1 MPGGTGDCDDVP
13 MGVGFL
19 KALLVAV
26 AATLAVGCGG
36 DPPLPAHRD
45 SPAPAHQDGPA
56 PAHQDSPAPAH
67 QDSPAPALSK
77 LTNVEACQQLRGSL
91 SRHQGVPDIPT
102 LRLIADHVTAPRMAA
117 EARTAVRDMDHTGVA
132 PLALALLR
140 DDCAR
145 AGVQIPP
152 R

>member
-1 MPGGTGDCDDVP
+1 

-36 DPPLPAHRD
+36 
-45 SPAPAHQDGPA
+45 GPRS
-56 PAHQDSPAPAH
+56 PAHQDSPVPPHQGSPAPAP
-67 QDSPAPALSK
+67 QDSAAPALSK
-77 LTNVEACQQLRGSL
+77 LSSIDACQQLRGSL
-91 SRHQGVPDIPT
+91 TRNRGVPDLLT
-102 LRLIADHVTAPRMAA
+102 LRIIADHVTEPRMAA
-117 EARTAVRDMDHTGVA
+117 EARSAVRDIDHIGVA
-132 PLALALLR
+132 PLPIALLR

-145 AGVQIPP
+145 AGVQIPG

>member
-1 MPGGTGDCDDVP
+1 MMFP

-26 AATLAVGCGG
+26 AATLAVGCAG
-36 DPPLPAHRD
+36 DPPSPAHRD
-45 SPAPAHQDGPA
+45 SPVPAHR
-56 PAHQDSPAPAH
+56 DSPAPAH
-67 QDSPAPALSK
+67 QDSPAPALGK
-77 LTNVEACQQLRGSL
+77 LTNVDACQQLRGSL
-91 SRHQGVPDIPT
+91 ARNQRAPDIPT

-117 EARTAVRDMDHTGVA
+117 EARTAVRDIDHTGVA

>member
-1 MPGGTGDCDDVP
+1 

-56 PAHQDSPAPAH
+56 PAHQDSPAPA
-67 QDSPAPALSK
+67 LSK

-91 SRHQGVPDIPT
+91 SRHQGVPDIST
-102 LRLIADHVTAPRMAA
+102 LRLIADHVTAPRIAA

>member
-1 MPGGTGDCDDVP
+1 MATHATGASGQPGAGASGQPGRHIGQPGGN
-13 MGVGFL
+13 
-19 KALLVAV
+19 
-26 AATLAVGCGG
+26 
-36 DPPLPAHRD
+36 
-45 SPAPAHQDGPA
+45 
-56 PAHQDSPAPAH
+56 QDSPAPAH
-67 QDSPAPALSK
+67 QDSPAPALGK

-91 SRHQGVPDIPT
+91 SRNQGVPDILT

-117 EARTAVRDMDHTGVA
+117 EARNAVRDIDHTGVA

-145 AGVQIPP
+145 AGVQIPA

>member
-1 MPGGTGDCDDVP
+1 

-36 DPPLPAHRD
+36 DPRSPAHLV
-45 SPAPAHQDGPA
+45 SPAPAP
-56 PAHQDSPAPAH
+56 QDSPAPGP
-67 QDSPAPALSK
+67 QDSPTPALSK
-77 LTNVEACQQLRGSL
+77 LSNIDACQQLRGSL
-91 SRHQGVPDIPT
+91 TRNQGIPDLLT
-102 LRLIADHVTAPRMAA
+102 LRIIADHVTEPRMAA
-117 EARTAVRDMDHTGVA
+117 EARNAVRDIDHTGVA
-132 PLALALLR
+132 PIPIALLR

-145 AGVQIPP
+145 AGVQIPG

>member
-1 MPGGTGDCDDVP
+1 MPGGTGDCDDVT

-36 DPPLPAHRD
+36 DPPPPAHR
-45 SPAPAHQDGPA
+45 
-56 PAHQDSPAPAH
+56 DSPAPAH

-117 EARTAVRDMDHTGVA
+117 EARTAVRDIDHTGVA

>member
-1 MPGGTGDCDDVP
+1 
-13 MGVGFL
+13 
-19 KALLVAV
+19 
-26 AATLAVGCGG
+26 VGCGTRR
-36 DPPLPAHRD
+36 HRRRIVFL
-45 SPAPAHQDGPA
+45 A
-56 PAHQDSPAPAH
+56 PAHQDSPRTAPQQAH
-67 QDSPAPALSK
+67 QRQ
-77 LTNVEACQQLRGSL
+77 ACQQPRGA

-117 EARTAVRDMDHTGVA
+117 EARTAVRDIDHTGVA

>member
-36 DPPLPAHRD
+36 DPPPPAHRD
-45 SPAPAHQDGPA
+45 SPAPAHQD
-56 PAHQDSPAPAH
+56 SPAPAH
-67 QDSPAPALSK
+67 EDSPAPALSK

-117 EARTAVRDMDHTGVA
+117 EARTAVRDIDHTGVA